1 MGMLNQL
8 HTYKRN
14 DVSVRSADINV
25 VHKRIR
31 DTIWIQVLWG
41 SWGNRT
47 LDGKAL
53 EWWIWLQAC
62 CAILKGLNNNI
73 CCLRGKS
80 GPQPAGRQM
89 LLVMMKLAFG
99 RLTIFWSSRTAG
111 CWGSAELCDQCC
123 LPFPCRIFASENVI
137 RSRQK
142 TLCGHLGLNTFVK
155 ALCSQLSQQRESTV
169 CMSKWFGHLTCL
181 NQKKSKM
188 YKFFIE
194 LLLNAVGVKA

>member
-1 MGMLNQL
+1 M
-8 HTYKRN
+8 
-14 DVSVRSADINV
+14 
-25 VHKRIR
+25 
-31 DTIWIQVLWG
+31 QVLWG

-47 LDGKAL
+47 LDGNAL
-53 EWWIWLQAC
+53 EWRIWLQAC

-99 RLTIFWSSRTAG
+99 RLTIFWWSRTTG

-123 LPFPCRIFASENVI
+123 LPFPCRILASENII
-137 RSRQK
+137 RSQQK

-155 ALCSQLSQQRESTV
+155 ALCSQLYEQRESTV
-169 CMSKWFGHLTCL
+169 YMSKWFGHPTCL
-181 NQKKSKM
+181 NQKMSKICVFLFRIIAKCWWSKSLKLPWSTS
-188 YKFFIE
+188 FIFIIKKNH
-194 LLLNAVGVKA
+194 L